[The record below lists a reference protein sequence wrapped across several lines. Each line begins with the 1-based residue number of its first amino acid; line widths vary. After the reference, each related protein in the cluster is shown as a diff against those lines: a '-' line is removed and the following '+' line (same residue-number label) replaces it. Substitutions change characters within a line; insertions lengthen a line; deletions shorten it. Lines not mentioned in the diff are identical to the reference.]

1 LQKSSLMKYMN
12 KEKFGNSYLKIS
24 EETSDAVKKV
34 ASELN
39 LLVEENSDEFIITE
53 NKDDNERKIH
63 FTKIGDKVPVGGAM
77 YPYED
82 FFKAA
87 MMFPG
92 DAEKQREMLNQL
104 SIERDKRKFNQK
116 KK

>member
-1 LQKSSLMKYMN
+1 MKYMN

-63 FTKIGDKVPVGGAM
+63 FTKIGDKVPVGTVLATLLALHKRPNFLFAKNCLGLVARRSAPVVSGALH
-77 YPYED
+77 
-82 FFKAA
+82 K
-87 MMFPG
+87 
-92 DAEKQREMLNQL
+92 
-104 SIERDKRKFNQK
+104 
-116 KK
+116 